1 MTYPD
6 PHYEEDCNGEC
17 PDHVAMREEEKTPG
31 ERLLEQI
38 FGTAKR
44 HTTCGYQLN
53 PCPECGAMIGH
64 DGYNEHQCAEMLCP
78 WCREGDHGRCTQRPP
93 CLCTD
98 SSHAEDVH
106 DPFDPEEYVP
116 PIERYGNDS

>member
-1 MTYPD
+1 MNELTYPD
-6 PHYEEDCNGEC
+6 PHYEEDCDGEC
-17 PDHVAMREEEKTPG
+17 PDRE
-31 ERLLEQI
+31 
-38 FGTAKR
+38 
-44 HTTCGYQLN
+44 CGYQLN